1 MGVLEEEVY
10 LTQIWNKFSEIMA
23 SKTKDFFENG
33 TPKQFERVL
42 KLYDQALRLK
52 AENKSSKPEN
62 IIKLDKWYQNDLPK
76 KIKSRGKD
84 AHLTHEEMVQ
94 TIKWKLARGKFR
106 PNLSNLVQM
115 NTPRVCMQET
125 KKAFR
130 KLSKDDMLGAVQ
142 ALCNLKGVGPQMAS
156 AVLAAGAPHLAP
168 FMADECLWAMPD
180 VDSLDYTIKE
190 YMSYIEHM
198 KACSERINENGTSNW
213 TPHRVELAVWT
224 FYILHDLKPELL
236 QELPSSKNSNSA
248 SDRVENQT
256 NDDAKENTVNTNIN
270 STAVKSI
277 DDNSTDSSIPQNN
290 AETHSDLAGTV
301 IPTNGQKDSEL
312 SNHGTAADSGG
323 TVNSSITSE
332 SNDAKADK
340 IDDQSKKSDLNM
352 KTSQQS
358 SAPIMTNGKSAIEEK
373 SPVSS
378 SQLHHDVQ
386 KSPDCL
392 IPQATNGTHNKHVK
406 VDNTSE
412 NRLQSDGSS
421 VIVPENGNSKN
432 GLAKVPQNEVTSAA
446 ALTSNSAE
454 EDWVMVQKEDCPSFD
469 SSHNSLSASTKRLH
483 ETTEQDNGKI
493 LESEEAT
500 PLQKKLR
507 TETSNCDLNTI
518 EAIKKQQQDSSLET
532 GASPA
537 KADNGSSVVV

>member
-1 MGVLEEEVY
+1 
-10 LTQIWNKFSEIMA
+10 
-23 SKTKDFFENG
+23 
-33 TPKQFERVL
+33 
-42 KLYDQALRLK
+42 
-52 AENKSSKPEN
+52 
-62 IIKLDKWYQNDLPK
+62 
-76 KIKSRGKD
+76 
-84 AHLTHEEMVQ
+84 
-94 TIKWKLARGKFR
+94 
-106 PNLSNLVQM
+106 
-115 NTPRVCMQET
+115 
-125 KKAFR
+125 
-130 KLSKDDMLGAVQ
+130 
-142 ALCNLKGVGPQMAS
+142 
-156 AVLAAGAPHLAP
+156 
-168 FMADECLWAMPD
+168 MADECLWAMPD

-198 KACSERINENGTSNW
+198 KACSERINENGKLYKLLQITIRVQWTKLHFVITFIVIAISGASNW

-256 NDDAKENTVNTNIN
+256 NDDAKENTVNTIIN

-277 DDNSTDSSIPQNN
+277 DDNSTDSPIPQNN

-340 IDDQSKKSDLNM
+340 IDDQSKESDLNM

-373 SPVSS
+373 SP
-378 SQLHHDVQ
+378 SQLNHDVQ

-432 GLAKVPQNEVTSAA
+432 GLAKV
-446 ALTSNSAE
+446 
-454 EDWVMVQKEDCPSFD
+454 
-469 SSHNSLSASTKRLH
+469 SSRINLGVILGRL
-483 ETTEQDNGKI
+483 I
-493 LESEEAT
+493 FLF
-500 PLQKKLR
+500 R
-507 TETSNCDLNTI
+507 
-518 EAIKKQQQDSSLET
+518 
-532 GASPA
+532 
-537 KADNGSSVVV
+537 

>member
-1 MGVLEEEVY
+1 
-10 LTQIWNKFSEIMA
+10 MA

-33 TPKQFERVL
+33 TPKQFEWVL
-42 KLYDQALRLK
+42 NLYDQALRLK
-52 AENKSSKPEN
+52 AESKSSKPEN
-62 IIKLDKWYQNDLPK
+62 VIKLDKWYQNELPK

-106 PNLSNLVQM
+106 PTLTNLVMM

-198 KACSERINENGTSNW
+198 KACSERINENGASNW

-256 NDDAKENTVNTNIN
+256 NDDAKENTVNTIIN
-270 STAVKSI
+270 SNAVKSI
-277 DDNSTDSSIPQNN
+277 DDNSTDSPIPHNN
-290 AETHSDLAGTV
+290 AETHSDLAGSV

-340 IDDQSKKSDLNM
+340 IDDQSKESDLNM

-358 SAPIMTNGKSAIEEK
+358 SAPIMTNGKKAIEEK

-446 ALTSNSAE
+446 AMTSNSVE

-469 SSHNSLSASTKRLH
+469 STHNSLSASTKRLH

-493 LESEEAT
+493 LESEDAT

-537 KADNGSSVVV
+537 KVDNGSSVVV